1 MVVFIGLMPC
11 GLKEKPISNNGRT
24 GDAMNNAVLNGAVE
38 TLRGVL
44 AGVEAE
50 LTRLDAGALGAHIKA
65 AETQLNALRLTQK
78 EVADQLVTAQA
89 EVASVQGR
97 AEEAKR
103 YAADILA
110 NAEREARAIRVAA
123 EKEAA
128 GIKEKAAFED

>member
-1 MVVFIGLMPC
+1 
-11 GLKEKPISNNGRT
+11 
-24 GDAMNNAVLNGAVE
+24 MNNAVLNGAVE

-50 LTRLDAGALGAHIKA
+50 LTRLDAGALGAQTKA
-65 AETQLNALRLTQK
+65 TEQQLIALRLTQK
-78 EVADQLVTAQA
+78 EIAEQLVVAQA
-89 EVASVQGR
+89 EVASVQGQ

-110 NAEREARAIRVAA
+110 SAEREARAIRVAA

-128 GIKEKAAFED
+128 GIKEKALRAAQKAKAAFED